1 MKLQEKISYEINQ
14 TRVGNTMKV
23 LIDSEEPDCYI
34 GRTEFDSPDVDND
47 VFIDKSKPLTVG
59 EFYNVE
65 ITDAAEYDL
74 FGTVCPQA

>member
-14 TRVGNTMKV
+14 TRVGTTMKV

-34 GRTEFDSPDVDND
+34 GRTEFDSPDVDNT
-47 VFIDKSKPLTVG
+47 VFIDKSQSLTVG

-74 FGTVCPQA
+74 FGNVMD